1 MIATALTAMLAL
13 TGQVEAEQPAF
24 RRGPVDSDSAM
35 NAIVTRASQDA
46 LDAYRRQ
53 NHRKNPL
60 EAVAVYDVATG
71 LIRIDLRGGEL
82 PGEGGAEL
90 EDLQGFISNGAL
102 EAARP
107 IVPATGTKFLYN
119 GREFDDQYPD
129 DSAGNGGQESPPAR
143 LAGL

>member
-1 MIATALTAMLAL
+1 
-13 TGQVEAEQPAF
+13 
-24 RRGPVDSDSAM
+24 M

-71 LIRIDLRGGEL
+71 LIRIDLRGGAL

-107 IVPATGTKFLYN
+107 IVPATGTKFFYN
-119 GREFDDQYPD
+119 GREFDEQYPD
-129 DSAGNGGQESPPAR
+129 DSAGNGDQESPPAR
-143 LAGL
+143 LAGV